1 MIKGMNLSKPT
12 QKASTFNCKTIDLN
26 LCQLVIENDSI
37 KRSNAR
43 LWTVFL
49 DRKLHEYMIIY
60 NFNYYEISNKFHDI
74 IILPIRYEFTEEEIR
89 KHWSFLYCCRMVGFV
104 PEETYYANLKGKYK
118 EMGDEKEKNEID
130 KRSGVFN
137 EKLGIGSEDVFV
149 QSDEVER
156 IDNSESMI
164 KNKEVAI
171 ESEEDCSGV
180 VQNKEGIGMITS
192 KVTEAMKSSKSEER
206 EEDNPA
212 KSPIQIS
219 KKVKYEI
226 SEEDEKEFERKIMR
240 KKEREDYPIRLND
253 IEPSIEINKINIPN
267 DKFDF
272 SIDNSV
278 GFDEFIK
285 ENQALNDEY
294 QKINKYFEF
303 AMKGISHLLPSSVNS
318 QERNEEIQS
327 ENEIMSKSH
336 TSQGKNMERQIILE
350 ASKKINDLID
360 SSIRQIDSEKKEEK
374 EENENQTD
382 DNNKDNEDDDD
393 KDNDNLYDEG
403 LIKENEKKMEAFRKY
418 LFSSGNRENGG
429 NNINL
434 LENIINII
442 SNSNNDEIRIRN
454 ESDFNETFED
464 SSIKVLSSINNIAD
478 SNNNSVLCIDND
490 IRVQKEKGN
499 SGFYRGIRI
508 KEKNDEIEK
517 QNKEGYEEYD
527 DEDSYKDDN

>member
-1 MIKGMNLSKPT
+1 MIKEMNLNKPK
-12 QKASTFNCKTIDLN
+12 QVASTFESKEIDLN
-26 LCQLVIENDSI
+26 LCRLVIENDSI

-118 EMGDEKEKNEID
+118 EICDEKDKDKEKNEINE
-130 KRSGVFN
+130 RSDAFN
-137 EKLGIGSEDVFV
+137 ERAGIRSKDVCVQLEDDYD
-149 QSDEVER
+149 SM
-156 IDNSESMI
+156 SMSMI
-164 KNKEVAI
+164 KSKEITV
-171 ESEEDCSGV
+171 ESKEDSIGV
-180 VQNKEGIGMITS
+180 VQNKEEIGIITS
-192 KVTEAMKSSKSEER
+192 KLNKVIESLKIQER
-206 EEDNPA
+206 EDDHPA
-212 KSPIQIS
+212 KSPIQIHQ
-219 KKVKYEI
+219 KVKYEI
-226 SEEDEKEFERKIMR
+226 SEEDEKDFERKIM
-240 KKEREDYPIRLND
+240 KEKEKEDYPIRLND
-253 IEPSIEINKINIPN
+253 IEPSNEKNKVNVSN

-318 QERNEEIQS
+318 QERNEETQS
-327 ENEIMSKSH
+327 ENENISKSH
-336 TSQGKNMERQIILE
+336 TSQGKNMERQMIID

-360 SSIRQIDSEKKEEK
+360 SSIRQTDLEKKEEK
-374 EENENQTD
+374 EENNYKE
-382 DNNKDNEDDDD
+382 NEDDDD
-393 KDNDNLYDEG
+393 KEDDNLYDED

-418 LFSSGNRENGG
+418 LFSSGNKENGG

-464 SSIKVLSSINNIAD
+464 SSIKVVSSINNIAD
-478 SNNNSVLCIDND
+478 SNNNSVICIDNE

-508 KEKNDEIEK
+508 KEKSDEVEK
-517 QNKEGYEEYD
+517 LNKEGYEEYD
-527 DEDSYKDDN
+527 DEDSYKEDN